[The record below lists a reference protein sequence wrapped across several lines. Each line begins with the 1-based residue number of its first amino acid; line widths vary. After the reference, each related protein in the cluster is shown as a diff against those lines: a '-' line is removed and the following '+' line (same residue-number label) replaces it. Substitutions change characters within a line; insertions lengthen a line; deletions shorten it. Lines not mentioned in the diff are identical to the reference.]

1 MPTEEIFTA
10 PLKTGINGVVYS
22 AMPLVDS
29 GNIIDKFY
37 FIIRD
42 GKIVEAHA
50 EKGEEFPESRHQ
62 CGRRRQLL
70 RRSGPGPL

>member
-1 MPTEEIFTA
+1 
-10 PLKTGINGVVYS
+10 
-22 AMPLVDS
+22 MPLVDS

-50 EKGEEFPESRHQ
+50 EKGEEFLKAATSAHEGASY
-62 CGRRRQLL
+62 
-70 RRSGPGPL
+70 SGEVALGP